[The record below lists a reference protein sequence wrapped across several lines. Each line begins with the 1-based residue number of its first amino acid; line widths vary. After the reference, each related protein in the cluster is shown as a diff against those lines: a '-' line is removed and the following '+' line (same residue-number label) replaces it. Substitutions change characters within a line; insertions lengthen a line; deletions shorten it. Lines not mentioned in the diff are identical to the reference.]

1 VPSGHDRR
9 VTATPPTSRTRYLN
23 TPAIS
28 DACTQSPTEAGWIIF
43 ISFLAGAACACHPV
57 GRQPPR
63 LLAGLAALV
72 VVGRLLPTTPSTRHP
87 TTAAATG
94 ATSAP
99 ALRTAPGNTRGYAV
113 PDVLGRTVAQAERVM
128 RVAGLQG
135 AATDRDPTAAVVAQE
150 PPAGVLVP
158 PGSVIGFRTMTDVQS
173 NNVPRRL
180 RLGGGPTTATYRVV
194 GAGAAPPQQRGVVVV
209 AVPRAADVG
218 VWLEAGPGQ
227 LLPVLDST
235 RDMTT
240 CQLTRGR
247 VRCVVRFGA
256 LEAEALGV
264 WTVSVA
270 DHAGN
275 SPPLAR
281 SKASTLP
288 GHSAA
293 AMAASARA
301 TAASLLR

>member
-1 VPSGHDRR
+1 MLWGIVLTHAGGSMR
-9 VTATPPTSRTRYLN
+9 VSSSRAATA
-23 TPAIS
+23 
-28 DACTQSPTEAGWIIF
+28 
-43 ISFLAGAACACHPV
+43 AA
-57 GRQPPR
+57 
-63 LLAGLAALV
+63 LLAGLGVLV

-99 ALRTAPGNTRGYAV
+99 AIRTAPGNTRGYAV
-113 PDVLGRTVAQAERVM
+113 PDVLGRTLAQAKRVM

-135 AATDRDPTAAVVAQE
+135 AASDRDPQGPTAVVVAQE

-194 GAGAAPPQQRGVVVV
+194 ASDPAHHQLRVVV
-209 AVPRAADVG
+209 AVPRAADVA

-235 RDMTT
+235 RDTTT
-240 CQLTRGR
+240 CQPTRGQ

-256 LEAEALGV
+256 LEAEAPGV

-270 DHAGN
+270 N
-275 SPPLAR
+275 
-281 SKASTLP
+281 
-288 GHSAA
+288 HSALPA
-293 AMAASARA
+293 AI
-301 TAASLLR
+301 TVTLKFTPV